1 MTEAVRHLL
10 VSSRRDRLADGLR
23 ALLTPSSVLLTAR
36 GIDDT
41 LERLAR
47 SARVDAVVTDDAAV
61 LAAIR
66 EEVPG
71 CVPVVLVPENVAASE
86 ALRWVEEAFGES

>member
-1 MTEAVRHLL
+1 MVRHIL
-10 VSSRRDRLADGLR
+10 VSSRRDRLADDLR
-23 ALLTPSSVLLTAR
+23 ALLSPSSVLLTAR

-47 SARVDAVVTDDAAV
+47 SARVDAVVTDDERV

-71 CVPVVLVPENVAASE
+71 SLPVVLVVGNVLAAETLRRVRE
-86 ALRWVEEAFGES
+86 ALGEP

>member
-1 MTEAVRHLL
+1 MRHLL
-10 VSSRRDRLADGLR
+10 VSSTDDGLAEGLR
-23 ALLTPSSVLLTAR
+23 ALLPPGSVLLSAR
-36 GIDDT
+36 GVEET

-66 EEVPG
+66 DEVPG
-71 CVPVVLVPENVAASE
+71 CLPVVLVPGDVSVSE
-86 ALRWVEEAFGES
+86 AFRSVEAALGEP

>member
-1 MTEAVRHLL
+1 VRHLL

-23 ALLTPSSVLLTAR
+23 VLLPPSSVLLTAR
-36 GIDDT
+36 GVDAT

-47 SARVDAVVTDDAAV
+47 SARVDVVVTDDAAV
-61 LAAIR
+61 RDAIR

-71 CVPVVLVPENVAASE
+71 CVPVVLVAEDASASE
-86 ALRWVEEAFGES
+86 ALERVEEAFEAP

>member
-1 MTEAVRHLL
+1 MRHLL
-10 VSSRRDRLADGLR
+10 VSSRDDAFAEGLR
-23 ALLTPSSVLLTAR
+23 RLLPEDTVLFSAR
-36 GIDDT
+36 GVDET

-47 SARVDAVVTDDAAV
+47 SSRVDAVLTDDPGV

-71 CVPVVLVPENVAASE
+71 SLPVVLAPGTSLRPRRSGASRRRSVNRCQ
-86 ALRWVEEAFGES
+86 A

>member
-1 MTEAVRHLL
+1 MRHLL
-10 VSSRRDRLADGLR
+10 VSSRRDRLADDLR
-23 ALLTPSSVLLTAR
+23 VLLPPSSVLLTAR
-36 GIDDT
+36 GVDAT

-71 CVPVVLVPENVAASE
+71 CFPVVLVPVNVAAPE
-86 ALRWVEEAFGES
+86 ALRRVEEVLGEP

>member
-1 MTEAVRHLL
+1 MRHLL
-10 VSSRRDRLADGLR
+10 VSSRRDRLADDLR
-23 ALLTPSSVLLTAR
+23 ALLPPSSVLLTAR
-36 GIDDT
+36 GVDAT

-61 LAAIR
+61 LDAIR

-71 CVPVVLVPENVAASE
+71 CVPVVLVAEDVAASE
-86 ALRWVEEAFGES
+86 ALRWVEETLGEP

>member
-1 MTEAVRHLL
+1 MRHLL
-10 VSSRRDRLADGLR
+10 VSSERARLADGLR
-23 ALLTPSSVLLTAR
+23 TLLPPSTVLLSAR
-36 GIDDT
+36 GVDDT

-47 SARVDAVVTDDAAV
+47 SARVDAVVTDDAGV

-71 CVPVVLVPENVAASE
+71 SLPVVLLEGDVPAAE
-86 ALRWVEEAFGES
+86 ALRRLEEALGEP